1 MDPEDEL
8 EAGQEGTPAAAAAT
22 APSPAAQSVMDS
34 PEYKEL
40 LKQNR
45 KLARDAGTAK
55 AAEQSARAEA
65 ARIRQAAEAEQQ
77 AALEAQLSE
86 VLGEEGVTEW
96 NAIAELAGEDQVEAA
111 KRFKSLMAKAAAQSP
126 APAAVAP
133 TAAPASEPEGVVN
146 DHPTPAAPPR
156 SVDGSAPLST
166 QPGSEMTQLIGSLE
180 ERWSEGVKKNQD
192 PVTRNR
198 MTIRER
204 GDALIGYLAAAYLK
218 AGARGKQS

>member
-1 MDPEDEL
+1 
-8 EAGQEGTPAAAAAT
+8 
-22 APSPAAQSVMDS
+22 MDS

-45 KLARDAGTAK
+45 KLARDAGSAK
-55 AAEQSARAEA
+55 AAEQAARAEA
-65 ARIRQAAEAEQQ
+65 ARIRQAAEAGQQ

-86 VLGEEGVTEW
+86 VLGDEGVAEW

-126 APAAVAP
+126 APAA
-133 TAAPASEPEGVVN
+133 AAEPSGTPAGTEGVVD
-146 DHPTPAAPPR
+146 DHPTPASPPR

-166 QPGSEMTQLIGSLE
+166 QPGAEMSQLIGGLE
-180 ERWSEGVKKNQD
+180 ERWAEGVKKNQD

-198 MTIRER
+198 MTIRDR
-204 GDALIGYLAAAYLK
+204 GDALISYLAAAYLK
-218 AGARGKQS
+218 AGARGKGGS